1 MRGTHNLPQRRRAPG
16 PMSRL
21 ARMLT
26 LLFLS
31 VFAALGASGAASAQI
46 RLDTEAIET
55 RIAETLARDRVPGAA
70 VAIVTG
76 TEVLFLRTY
85 GRDGRGAPVT
95 EQTAFRLGSMS
106 KAVTALVA
114 MRLVERGEITL
125 ETEVETLLPELTAFG
140 GSGATL
146 RHLLQHTSGLPA
158 RTPQANAAAD
168 LSEQIAALRHTARVA
183 APGTEHVYTSANY
196 LVAARMLEIASGEDF
211 EDLLRREALEPL
223 GFSEAMPP
231 SNNGSP
237 PVGHR
242 RWALWPVPYQPGAET
257 GRLATASLTATAP
270 DIARFMQFQLG
281 DGRWEAMQLLSA
293 AGLAAMHAGT
303 VEGDGFRYALGW
315 RDGTLRG
322 ARAVWHGGV
331 LPDHQGKMILLPD
344 HDVGIVVL
352 LNVSSLLPLPAR
364 PTSHSLAADIA
375 EMILGEQP
383 LAFRMSYRAW
393 LSALWVGLTAVMLH
407 QGYSVARILSG
418 RDPAKRPLRA
428 AVADAAIMLAL
439 IVGLPLYLEISWP
452 QFARQAPDL
461 TIWIGVMTGLSAAG
475 GLSRV
480 RQWCKAPNERKRSL
494 AEQ

>member
-1 MRGTHNLPQRRRAPG
+1 MRVTRDLPQTRRAPG
-16 PMSRL
+16 PLSRL
-21 ARMLT
+21 AHMVT
-26 LLFLS
+26 LLCLS
-31 VFAALGASGAASAQI
+31 ALAGLGASGAASAQI

-55 RIAETLARDRVPGAA
+55 RIVETLARDRVPGAA

-106 KAVTALVA
+106 KAVTALVT

-125 ETEVETLLPELTAFG
+125 ETEVETPLPELTAFG

-146 RHLLQHTSGLPA
+146 GHLLQHTSGLPA
-158 RTPQANAAAD
+158 RTPQANASAD
-168 LSEQIAALRHTARVA
+168 LSEQIAALRHTARIA

-231 SNNGSP
+231 LNNGSP

-270 DIARFMQFQLG
+270 DIARFVQFQLG

-315 RDGTLRG
+315 RDGSLRG
-322 ARAVWHGGV
+322 TRAIWHGGV
-331 LPDHQGKMILLPD
+331 LPDHQGMMVLLPD
-344 HDVGIVVL
+344 QGVGIVVL
-352 LNVSSLLPLPAR
+352 LNASSPLPLPVR
-364 PTSHSLAADIA
+364 PVSHQLAVDIA
-375 EMILGEQP
+375 EMVLGEKP
-383 LAFRMSYRAW
+383 RPGILSFSVW
-393 LSALWVGLTAVMLH
+393 LTGLWLGLGAVLLH
-407 QGYSVARILSG
+407 QFYSVLRIGFG
-418 RDPAKRPLRA
+418 RDPARNPLRA
-428 AVADAAIMLAL
+428 SLTDAAIMAA
-439 IVGLPLYLEISWP
+439 VVFGLPLYLDLSWP
-452 QFARQAPDL
+452 QFARQTPDL
-461 TIWIGVMTGLSAAG
+461 TAWIIAMGALMIVAGLI
-475 GLSRV
+475 RV
-480 RQWCKAPNERKRSL
+480 LRRPARDF
-494 AEQ
+494 